1 MLILAQVIEVAKRSL
16 NVSLNLEGD
25 IKASVEGM
33 AGEFSDKTKASV
45 QYQQFLDD
53 SSNAISVTGG
63 DPILKAQLETRP
75 NDPEINDTLTAWL
88 ASAVGSA
95 DVVSFGTAN
104 LWDLMN
110 DDRVPEAQQ
119 KWLDINSAFLYLAN
133 NPETHITT
141 CRLVINSDWG
151 EVTLYTPNAYI
162 QADPSVV
169 SEPRTDVLQNKIYFV
184 NDGPVY
190 DYTIE

>member
-1 MLILAQVIEVAKRSL
+1 MAKRSL
-16 NVSLNLEGD
+16 NVSANLAGD

-33 AGEFSDKTKASV
+33 AGSFSDKTKASV
-45 QYQQFLDD
+45 QYQQFLTD
-53 SSNAISVTGG
+53 SVNSISATGG
-63 DPILKAQLETRP
+63 DPKLRDTLETHP
-75 NDPEINDTLTAWL
+75 NDPGINNTLNAWL
-88 ASAVGSA
+88 ASGPGST

-133 NPETHITT
+133 NPQTHITS

-151 EVTLYTPNAYI
+151 EVSLYTPNAYI

-169 SEPRTDVLQNKIYFV
+169 SEPRTDVLENKIYFI
-184 NDGPVY
+184 NDGPVF

>member
-1 MLILAQVIEVAKRSL
+1 MAKRSL
-16 NVSLNLEGD
+16 DVSANLAGD

-33 AGEFSDKTKASV
+33 AGSFSEKTKASV
-45 QYQQFLDD
+45 QYQQFLTD
-53 SSNAISVTGG
+53 SLNTISATGG
-63 DPILKAQLETRP
+63 DPTLRDRLETHA
-75 NDPEINDTLTAWL
+75 NDPGVNDTFDAWL
-88 ASAVGSA
+88 ASAPGSS
-95 DVVSFGTAN
+95 DVVSFGMAN

-133 NPETHITT
+133 NPQTHITS

-151 EVTLYTPNAYI
+151 EVSLYTPNAYI

-169 SEPRTDVLQNKIYFV
+169 SEPRTDVLQNKIYFI
-184 NDGPVY
+184 NDGPVF